1 MLKGYERIYHNEVSH
16 LALPTSAQVSSCD
29 LSVAMKNIIQSSIN
43 CMFHKCI
50 KYIKTLYTDE
60 QQVIVPYMT
69 ISQLNNPLCFKK
81 KGNHRKTKIRT
92 FE

>member
-1 MLKGYERIYHNEVSH
+1 MLKVYELIYHNEVSH
-16 LALPTSAQVSSCD
+16 LARPTSAQVSSCD

-69 ISQLNNPLCFKK
+69 ISQLNNSLCFKK
-81 KGNHRKTKIRT
+81 KAIMEKLK
-92 FE
+92 